1 VEEPEIDRV
10 VALQGEMI
18 AVQAI
23 LASLCA
29 SLSRRDP
36 LLAEA
41 VREAFDAANFLLETS
56 AVEFG
61 TQMPP
66 EFLAHA
72 FDVVGKLR
80 PR

>member
-1 VEEPEIDRV
+1 MVDRDFDPV
-10 VALQGEMI
+10 IALQGEMI
-18 AVQAI
+18 AVQALI
-23 LASLCA
+23 AGLCA

-41 VREAFDAANFLLETS
+41 VQQGFDATNYLLETS
-56 AVEFG
+56 AVQLG
-61 TQMPP
+61 TEMPP

-72 FDVVGKLR
+72 FDVIEKLR